1 MRSYKLT
8 LVIAAAMLVMAAA
21 TFVGCSSDEIVEQ
34 QAPAAIC
41 FSPVINKSITTTG
54 TRTVTPLTTSNF
66 TEFGLWGFK
75 NDVADDSYVMGYDA
89 TRGYTFR
96 KSSSKGNN
104 INNPNVWGYIS
115 DNEITFWPSGCQQM
129 QFYGLYPTSATGLEL
144 NMTKA
149 AHSFTY
155 EVPETGA
162 DHSAQRDIIAT
173 AVTTNLSDISAKGTN
188 QMMVSLTFQHVLSQ
202 VVFEAK
208 LEANVPQFEVIVKS
222 IQLCNI
228 YRKGTCTLATPE
240 APSTS
245 VSTWDFAGFNKTN
258 EAYTLD
264 FGSGKTLYSA
274 DGVSGHAATALAL
287 TSGSDADNSDNLM
300 VIPQTITAWNPAN
313 TIAVNDA
320 LAEASKG
327 SYLKINCRIRQNGH
341 NLLSPTT
348 DFVDIYAPLSGVNH
362 ADASDWDGIW
372 KAGVRYKYTLTFGLG
387 LNSNGVANGSPIQ
400 FTVTTTDWET
410 GTSSNVNL

>member
-1 MRSYKLT
+1 MFRQSNKLT
-8 LVIAAAMLVMAAA
+8 TVVAVALVAMAA
-21 TFVGCSSDEIVEQ
+21 TLVGCSSDETLELQ
-34 QAPAAIC
+34 QPAAIS

-54 TRTVTPLTTSNF
+54 TRTVTPLTTDNF
-66 TEFGLWGFK
+66 TEFGLWAFK

-104 INNPNVWGYIS
+104 INNPSVWGYIS

-129 QFYGLYPTSATGLEL
+129 QFYAIYPTSAAGLEL

-149 AHSFTY
+149 NHSFTY

-162 DHSAQRDIIAT
+162 DHSTQRDIIAT
-173 AVTTNLSDISAKGTN
+173 AVTTNLSDISAKGNT
-188 QMMVSLTFQHVLSQ
+188 QMMVPLTFQHVLSQ

-208 LEANVPQFEVIVKS
+208 LEANVPQLEVIVKS
-222 IQLCNI
+222 IELCNI

-240 APSTS
+240 APATS
-245 VSTWDFAGFNKTN
+245 VSSWDCSAFAK
-258 EAYTLD
+258 ASYTLD

-287 TSGSDADNSDNLM
+287 TSGSEADNSDNLM
-300 VIPQTITAWNPAN
+300 VIPQQITAWNPAN
-313 TIAVNDA
+313 SISANDA
-320 LAEASKG
+320 GDKG
-327 SYLKINCRIRQNGH
+327 TYLKVNCRIRQNGI
-341 NLLSPTT
+341 NLLSNSEEY
-348 DFVDIYAPLSGVNH
+348 VDIYAPLAGVNH
-362 ADASDWDGIW
+362 SDQSTWDGLW
-372 KAGVRYKYTLTFGLG
+372 KAGVKYKYTLTFGLG
-387 LNSNGVANGSPIQ
+387 YDANGAENGSPIK

-410 GTSSNVNL
+410 GTASNVNL

>member
-1 MRSYKLT
+1 MYLKSYRLT
-8 LVIAAAMLVMAAA
+8 ILVAVALWAMAA
-21 TFVGCSSDEIVEQ
+21 TLVGCSSDEIVEQ
-34 QAPAAIC
+34 QAPSAIC

-54 TRTVTPLTTSNF
+54 TRTVAPLTTANF
-66 TEFGLWGFK
+66 TEFGLWAFK

-104 INNPNVWGYIS
+104 INNPDVWGYIS

-129 QFYGLYPTSATGLEL
+129 QFYGLYPTSATGLTL

-149 AHSFTY
+149 NHSFTY

-173 AVTTNLSDISAKGTN
+173 AVTTNLSDISAKGTT
-188 QMMVSLTFQHVLSQ
+188 QMMVPLTFQHVLSQ

-208 LEANVPQFEVIVKS
+208 LEANVPKFEVIVKS
-222 IQLCNI
+222 IELCNI
-228 YRKGTCTLATPE
+228 YKKGTCTLATPE
-240 APSTS
+240 APATC
-245 VSTWDFAGFNKTN
+245 VSSWDCSAFSKAS
-258 EAYTLD
+258 YTLD
-264 FGSGKTLYSA
+264 FGSGKTLYSD
-274 DGVSGHAATALAL
+274 DGASGHVATALAL

-300 VIPQTITAWNPAN
+300 VIPQSVTAWDPAN
-313 TIAVNDA
+313 TIAANDA
-320 LAEASKG
+320 LADASKG
-327 SYLKINCRIRQNGH
+327 TYLKINCRIKQNGH
-341 NLLSPTT
+341 NLLSSTT

-387 LNSNGVANGSPIQ
+387 LDSNGAANGSPIR

-410 GTSSNVNL
+410 GAASNVNL